1 VPGGVVTVRFADDAT
16 ERRLMLDDAPLEKL

>member
-1 VPGGVVTVRFADDAT
+1 VFEVRAIRFADDGT